1 LYKIFNKSFKGIEMK
16 NLFLSALLITFG
28 LISFSQA
35 PPDDDNDG
43 VPNSEDACPSV
54 KGTKANKGC
63 PENNVNT
70 TSFLSQEL
78 FSNIIEMVSNE
89 KQEEYKNPQAPVE
102 NGIIQTT
109 FPYTGINK
117 EFPIFYSTDGKGGFT
132 TFVILSS
139 NESDFNN
146 AINLIDQRIKGNEN
160 SFNSLTLREYT
171 VNINDTKDNAVFT
184 FGPSSITSQM
194 LGMRIYKHNPGNN
207 QKIIVWAI
215 ETLSEDAVNN
225 KIKSEG
231 IYDKVFCE
239 EVNQILTA
247 STTAFKN
254 NRSSPINQK
263 ETIEYIT
270 SLPGLGLTKKHL
282 SVRTKE
288 DVVDDTRKTVISY
301 YTDIT
306 FNDNEAADKK
316 LEELVKKMDAC
327 INFLTRKIHS
337 DPVTAKSVFI
347 SYETRYD
354 GKLKNVNVNKL
365 DLGFLNGKYV
375 VVVSVSIVDEAAT
388 YKKEDDR

>member
-1 LYKIFNKSFKGIEMK
+1 MKKIF
-16 NLFLSALLITFG
+16 LLIAVTFFIVIVSHAQ
-28 LISFSQA
+28 L
-35 PPDDDNDG
+35 PTDDDNDG

-63 PENNVNT
+63 PENTVSA

-109 FPYTGINK
+109 LPYTGINK
-117 EFPIFYSTDGKGGFT
+117 EFPVFYSTDGKGSFT
-132 TFVILSS
+132 TYVLLSS

-146 AINLIDQRIKGNEN
+146 AVKLIDQRIKGNEN
-160 SFNSLTLREYT
+160 SFNSLTLREYA

-184 FGPSSITSQM
+184 FGPSSITGQL
-194 LGMRIYKHNPGNN
+194 LGMRIYKQNPGNN

-239 EVNQILTA
+239 DVNKILTA

-254 NRSSPINQK
+254 YRSSPVNKK

-270 SLPGLGLTKKHL
+270 SLPSLGLTKKYL
-282 SVRTKE
+282 SVKTEE
-288 DVVDDTRKTVISY
+288 DVVDDTRKTAISY
-301 YTDIT
+301 NTDIS
-306 FNDNEAADKK
+306 FNDNEVADKK

-327 INFLTRKIHS
+327 INFSTRKIHS
-337 DPVTAKSVFI
+337 DPVVTAKSVFV

-354 GKLKNVNVNKL
+354 GKLKKVNVNKL
-365 DLGFLNGKYV
+365 DLGILNGKYV
-375 VVVSVSIVDEAAT
+375 VMVSVSIVDEEAT
-388 YKKEDDR
+388 YKKDDDR